1 MYSAAEWSATDPV
14 STWDPVLKAAHSRWG
29 GGREL
34 GHVTLL
40 ALLDLICQLQASA
53 EEIAETLL
61 AQAPQEVQQVMIPSR
76 TRAKILS
83 SEFSNISLLK
93 GRGASP
99 SSKARNDDVDRCDR
113 LAACVFKP
121 QCCSVLTAFQQGL
134 SSTTPLGRQH
144 ATEQTAVS
152 SCLAIRAAPSASA

>member
-1 MYSAAEWSATDPV
+1 MIGKLAASERVEHVFVRHAFRFWMGRNETLHDA
-14 STWDPVLKAAHSRWG
+14 PVLKAAHSRWG

-83 SEFSNISLLK
+83 S
-93 GRGASP
+93 
-99 SSKARNDDVDRCDR
+99 
-113 LAACVFKP
+113 
-121 QCCSVLTAFQQGL
+121 
-134 SSTTPLGRQH
+134 
-144 ATEQTAVS
+144 
-152 SCLAIRAAPSASA
+152 